1 MENTKI
7 GSDSLIF
14 YNLAC
19 NCYTFTSCQ
28 PIWQQ
33 ETAEDEPNFYGSLCF
48 DSQIEGNLDEYFE
61 FTRVASDGHLVED
74 EEDQEFADEVCN
86 QQHDAL
92 YLIFDADEE
101 FEAMTKRADSDYT
114 NTTFYKN
121 AEAFAKNWKYDI
133 TSLSI

>member
-1 MENTKI
+1 M

-14 YNLAC
+14 FNLAC

-33 ETAEDEPNFYGSLCF
+33 ETREDEPNYYGALCF
-48 DSQIEGNLDEYFE
+48 DSQIEGNLEEYFE
-61 FTRVASDGHLVED
+61 FKRVAADGRVVD
-74 EEDQEFADEVCN
+74 EENQELADEVCN

-101 FEAMTKRADSDYT
+101 FEALTKVADSDYT
-114 NTTFYKN
+114 NTTFYEN
-121 AEAFAKNWKYDI
+121 A
-133 TSLSI
+133 